1 MTMKRNTAKS
11 TSVVP
16 LVLSALPS
24 IPCANVQS
32 STTPGESGI
41 FHSPGLSSRIA
52 CAIALCLALAGI
64 ITDPT
69 MCHGQS
75 PTPATSENAMKP
87 DVHAAENQIA
97 NPTDENDPI
106 EEKTTSFS
114 ATAADP
120 WGPVPI
126 KKVSLANLA
135 PFFLP
140 FLNNGP
146 VFGMPGTDLG
156 DFLHRTQLSGDWGG
170 LRTDLARHGFF
181 FDLYSISTYQDV
193 ASGGI
198 KTGTA
203 SIQNTQL
210 SINVDTGRAGLW
222 AGGIFHGTL
231 ESRYGSSSPQNTFT
245 AGSSVPQYT
254 GLAFPGPFFVHDV
267 LPTEYFLL
275 QSLTPKFAVILG
287 KANVL
292 THADQTFFG
301 NSYKYDF
308 ANLNFNKNP
317 MALNFYNTSSLA
329 AIGVWTPSQR
339 VTVSAGVYDP
349 NSQANNLATK
359 AFDRVNIY
367 GITIFSYKIGGLPGQ
382 SWAQYNWTNKPKI
395 DLTSPFGQLSP
406 SEVPQAVGVL
416 LGTPSSQALPI
427 NYKGTSWVTIGNFAQ
442 YLFVKD
448 HPAAVAEK
456 LGSGQ
461 TLRGIGLFGRIGYAP
476 EETNSITRDASV
488 ALFANGLSDHRPNDS
503 FGLGIYHNGISQP
516 LKNDFARLTGAT
528 ATVKNENGLE
538 VFYDFAITPAIR
550 LIPSYQHIWNPFTAE
565 VAKNE
570 RSANIFLLRLSLTW

>member
-1 MTMKRNTAKS
+1 MNGKINVDIEADL
-11 TSVVP
+11 SVFVHLQP
-16 LVLSALPS
+16 
-24 IPCANVQS
+24 
-32 STTPGESGI
+32 STTNGESGI
-41 FHSPGLSSRIA
+41 FHSPSLSSRVA

-64 ITDPT
+64 IAEPT
-69 MCHGQS
+69 TCHAQS
-75 PTPATSENAMKP
+75 PTSATSENAINP
-87 DVHAAENQIA
+87 DVRAAQNQMA
-97 NPTDENDPI
+97 NPTDDNDPI
-106 EEKTTSFS
+106 EETTAPSR
-114 ATAADP
+114 ATAADA
-120 WGPVPI
+120 WGPVPTRRASI
-126 KKVSLANLA
+126 ANLA
-135 PFFLP
+135 PAFLL

-146 VFGMPGTDLG
+146 VFGLPGTDAG

-170 LRTDLARHGFF
+170 VRTDLVRHGFF
-181 FDLYSISTYQDV
+181 FDLYSTSACQDV
-193 ASGGI
+193 ASGGL
-198 KTGTA
+198 KTGNA

-222 AGGIFHGTL
+222 SGGMFHITL
-231 ESRYGSSSPQNTFT
+231 ESRYGSSSPQDTFS
-245 AGSSVPQYT
+245 AGSTVPQYT
-254 GLAFPGPFFVHDV
+254 GLAFPGPFFVHNV

-292 THADQTFFG
+292 THADQTLFG

-329 AIGVWTPSQR
+329 AIGIWTPSQR

-367 GITIFSYKIGGLPGQ
+367 GITIVSYKIGGLPGQ
-382 SWAQYNWTNKPKI
+382 SWAQYNWTNKPKV

-406 SEVPQAVGVL
+406 SQVPQAVGVL

-427 NYKGTSWVTIGNFAQ
+427 NYKGMSWVTIGNVTQ

-448 HPAAVAEK
+448 HPGAIAEK
-456 LGSGQ
+456 FESGQ

-476 EETNSITRDASV
+476 EETNPITRDASV

-503 FGLGIYHNGISQP
+503 FGLGIYHNRISPP
-516 LKNDFARLTGAT
+516 LKTDFARLTAAT

-550 LIPSYQHIWNPFTAE
+550 LIPSYQHIWNPLTAE
-565 VAKNE
+565 VVKNE
-570 RSANIFLLRLSLTW
+570 RSADVFNLRLSLTW

>member
-1 MTMKRNTAKS
+1 MMHRRTARYVS
-11 TSVVP
+11 AAAFF
-16 LVLSALPS
+16 LVALFSSQRVNAQSLS
-24 IPCANVQS
+24 Q
-32 STTPGESGI
+32 
-41 FHSPGLSSRIA
+41 
-52 CAIALCLALAGI
+52 
-64 ITDPT
+64 
-69 MCHGQS
+69 
-75 PTPATSENAMKP
+75 PTPAT
-87 DVHAAENQIA
+87 AEKVTEADAPANQIA
-97 NPTDENDPI
+97 NPISGSDPKDPT
-106 EEKTTSFS
+106 EEKSVS
-114 ATAADP
+114 SHATAADS
-120 WGPVPI
+120 WGPVRT
-126 KKVSLANLA
+126 KKVSLVNLA

-146 VFGMPGTDLG
+146 VFGMPGTDAG
-156 DFLHRTQLSGDWGG
+156 DFRHRTQLSGDWGG

-181 FDLYSISTYQDV
+181 FDLYSTSAYQDV
-193 ASGGI
+193 ASGGL
-198 KTGTA
+198 KTGNA

-222 AGGIFHGTL
+222 SGGVFHFTL

-245 AGSSVPQYT
+245 VGSTVPQYT

-267 LPTEYFLL
+267 LPSEYFLL

-317 MALNFYNTSSLA
+317 MALNFYNTNSLA
-329 AIGVWTPSQR
+329 AIGIWTPSQR
-339 VTVSAGVYDP
+339 VTVVAGVYDP
-349 NSQANNLATK
+349 NSEANNFATK
-359 AFDRVNIY
+359 AFDRVNVY
-367 GITIFSYKIGGLPGQ
+367 GITIFSYKIGNLPGQ

-416 LGTPSSQALPI
+416 LGTPSSQTLPI
-427 NYKGTSWVTIGNFAQ
+427 NYKGTSWVTVGNFSQ

-448 HPAAVAEK
+448 HPGAVAEK

-461 TLRGIGLFGRIGYAP
+461 SLRGIGVFGRIGYAP
-476 EETNSITRDASV
+476 EETNPITRDGSV
-488 ALFANGLSDHRPNDS
+488 ALIANGLSDGRPNDS
-503 FGLGIYHNGISQP
+503 FGLGIYHNGISRP
-516 LKNDFARLTGAT
+516 LKDDIARLTGAT
-528 ATVKNENGLE
+528 VTPKNEDGLE

-550 LIPSYQHIWNPFTAE
+550 VIPSYQHIRNPLTAA
-565 VAKNE
+565 VVKNE
-570 RSANIFLLRLSLTW
+570 RGADVFLVRFSLTW

>member
-1 MTMKRNTAKS
+1 MTMERNTANL
-11 TSVVP
+11 TSVVA

-24 IPCANVQS
+24 IPRANVQS
-32 STTPGESGI
+32 SSTTGESGI
-41 FHSPGLSSRIA
+41 FDSPSLSGRVA
-52 CAIALCLALAGI
+52 CAIALCLALAGVI
-64 ITDPT
+64 ANPT
-69 MCHGQS
+69 TCHAQS
-75 PTPATSENAMKP
+75 PPPATSENAMKP
-87 DVHAAENQIA
+87 DVHAGENRIA
-97 NPTDENDPI
+97 NPTNENELI
-106 EEKTTSFS
+106 EQKTAPS
-114 ATAADP
+114 ADDS
-120 WGPVPI
+120 WGPVPT
-126 KKVSLANLA
+126 KKASLANLA

-140 FLNNGP
+140 YLNNGP
-146 VFGMPGTDLG
+146 VFGMPGTNAG
-156 DFLHRTQLSGDWGG
+156 DFRDRTQLSGDWGG

-181 FDLYSISTYQDV
+181 FDLYSTSAYQDV
-193 ASGGI
+193 ASGGL
-198 KTGTA
+198 KTGNA

-222 AGGIFHGTL
+222 SGGIFHLTL
-231 ESRYGSSSPQNTFT
+231 DSRYGSSSPQNTFT

-267 LPTEYFLL
+267 LPTEFFLL

-292 THADQTFFG
+292 THADQTLFG
-301 NSYKYDF
+301 NNYKYDF

-317 MALNFYNTSSLA
+317 MALNFYNTTSLA

-339 VTVSAGVYDP
+339 VTVSAGAYDP

-367 GITIFSYKIGGLPGQ
+367 GIGIFSYKIGHLPGQ

-406 SEVPQAVGVL
+406 SEVPQGVGVL
-416 LGTPSSQALPI
+416 LGTPSAHALPI
-427 NYKGTSWVTIGNFAQ
+427 NYKGTSWVTIGNVAQ

-448 HPAAVAEK
+448 RPRAIAEK

-461 TLRGIGLFGRIGYAP
+461 PLRGIGLLGRIGYAP
-476 EETNSITRDASV
+476 EETNPITRDASV

-516 LKNDFARLTGAT
+516 LKNDITRLTAAT
-528 ATVKNENGLE
+528 ATAKNENGFE
-538 VFYDFAITPAIR
+538 AFYGFAITPAIR
-550 LIPSYQHIWNPFTAE
+550 LIPSYQHIWNPLTAE

-570 RSANIFLLRLSLTW
+570 RSTNIFLLRLSLTW

>member
-1 MTMKRNTAKS
+1 MKMERNTS
-11 TSVVP
+11 NFTSVVA
-16 LVLSALPS
+16 LVLPALHS
-24 IPCANVQS
+24 IARANVQS
-32 STTPGESGI
+32 STTTGEFGV
-41 FHSPGLSSRIA
+41 FQSPSFSSRVA
-52 CAIALCLALAGI
+52 CAIVLCLALAGI
-64 ITDPT
+64 IADPT
-69 MCHGQS
+69 MCHAQS
-75 PTPATSENAMKP
+75 PIQATSENAIKS
-87 DVHAAENQIA
+87 DVHAAENRIA
-97 NPTDENDPI
+97 YPTDENEPI
-106 EEKTTSFS
+106 EQKAASS
-114 ATAADP
+114 AGDS
-120 WGPVPI
+120 WGPVPT
-126 KKVSLANLA
+126 KKASIANLA

-146 VFGMPGTDLG
+146 VFGMPGTDAG
-156 DFLHRTQLSGDWGG
+156 DFRDRTQLSGDWGG

-181 FDLYSISTYQDV
+181 FDLYTTSAYQDV
-193 ASGGI
+193 ASGGL
-198 KTGTA
+198 KTGNT

-222 AGGIFHGTL
+222 PGGIFHVSL

-254 GLAFPGPFFVHDV
+254 GLAFPGPYFVHDF

-292 THADQTFFG
+292 IHADQTFFG
-301 NSYKYDF
+301 NDYKYYF

-317 MALNFYNTSSLA
+317 IALNFYNTSSLA

-339 VTVSAGVYDP
+339 ITVSAGVYDP

-395 DLTSPFGQLSP
+395 DLTSPFGQLSA
-406 SEVPQAVGVL
+406 SEVPQGVGVL
-416 LGTPSSQALPI
+416 LGNPSAQALPI
-427 NYKGTSWVTIGNFAQ
+427 NYKKTSWVTIGNFAQ

-448 HPAAVAEK
+448 HPKAVAEK

-461 TLRGIGLFGRIGYAP
+461 PLRGIGLLGRIGYAP
-476 EETNSITRDASV
+476 EETNPITRDASV
-488 ALFANGLSDHRPNDS
+488 ALFANGISNYRPNDS
-503 FGLGIYHNGISQP
+503 FGLGIYHNGISQS
-516 LKNDFARLTGAT
+516 LKNDIARLTAAT
-528 ATVKNENGLE
+528 ATAKNENGLE
-538 VFYDFAITPAIR
+538 VFYDVAITPAIR
-550 LIPSYQHIWNPFTAE
+550 LIPSYQHIWNPLTAE

-570 RSANIFLLRLSLTW
+570 RSADVFLLRLSLTW

>member
-1 MTMKRNTAKS
+1 LAD
-11 TSVVP
+11 VVP
-16 LVLSALPS
+16 SPQTKFGG
-24 IPCANVQS
+24 P
-32 STTPGESGI
+32 TRTPGEAIQTASI
-41 FHSPGLSSRIA
+41 CQSPSLSSRVA

-69 MCHGQS
+69 TCHAQS
-75 PTPATSENAMKP
+75 PESTPGTSENAMKP
-87 DVHAAENQIA
+87 DAHPAQNEIA
-97 NPTDENDPI
+97 NPTDDNDPI
-106 EEKTTSFS
+106 EEKS
-114 ATAADP
+114 ASSRTTAADS
-120 WGPVPI
+120 WGPVPT
-126 KKVSLANLA
+126 KKASLANLA

-146 VFGMPGTDLG
+146 VFGMPGTDAG
-156 DFLHRTQLSGDWGG
+156 DFRDRTQLSGDWGG

-181 FDLYSISTYQDV
+181 FDLYSTSAYQDV
-193 ASGGI
+193 ASGGL
-198 KTGTA
+198 KTGSA

-222 AGGIFHGTL
+222 SGGIFHVTL

-245 AGSSVPQYT
+245 AGSTVPQYT

-292 THADQTFFG
+292 THADQTLLG

-317 MALNFYNTSSLA
+317 MALNFYNTYSLA
-329 AIGVWTPSQR
+329 AIGIWTPSQR
-339 VTVSAGVYDP
+339 VTVVAGVYDP
-349 NSQANNLATK
+349 NSEANNFATK
-359 AFDRVNIY
+359 AFDRVNLY
-367 GITIFSYKIGGLPGQ
+367 GITIFSYKIGNLPGQ

-406 SEVPQAVGVL
+406 SQVPQAVGVL

-427 NYKGTSWVTIGNFAQ
+427 NYKGTSWVTVGNFSQ

-448 HPAAVAEK
+448 HPGAVAGK

-461 TLRGIGLFGRIGYAP
+461 PLRGIGLFGRIGYAP
-476 EETNSITRDASV
+476 EETNPITRDASV

-516 LKNDFARLTGAT
+516 FKNDFARLTGAA

-550 LIPSYQHIWNPFTAE
+550 LIQSYQHIWNPLAAQ
-565 VAKNE
+565 VVKNE
-570 RSANIFLLRLSLTW
+570 RGADVFSLRLSLTW